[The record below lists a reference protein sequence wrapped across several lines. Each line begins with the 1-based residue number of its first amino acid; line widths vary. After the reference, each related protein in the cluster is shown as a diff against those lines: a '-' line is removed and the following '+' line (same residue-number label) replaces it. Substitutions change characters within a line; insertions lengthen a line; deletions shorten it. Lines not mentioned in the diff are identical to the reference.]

1 MYGYE
6 PRKRAELGALR
17 VMICESEV
25 NRYLEAYPGLTR
37 EQVLATMIGAGP
49 TRAGIEREL
58 QRISAALPGRPSRG
72 GAE

>member
-17 VMICESEV
+17 VMICESEIS
-25 NRYLEAYPGLTR
+25 RYLKAFPGLTR

-49 TRAGIEREL
+49 TRVSIEREL
-58 QRISAALPGRPSRG
+58 QRISGALTRG
-72 GAE
+72 SPRGSLK